1 MTMGKKVGIAVIC
14 ILIVL
19 IAIGGTLFFLLM
31 KDDSKKIYQ
40 EDANTDLIAKAAAA
54 AGLGKEAEIN
64 QKELN
69 GFLSYLFQQQ
79 EQKDTQITNLYFTI
93 GEGQGDAGVYAC
105 CRFHGLEI
113 GITARVDLS
122 FDQETKII
130 TIRIDKM
137 KAGRL
142 PVSPRWGLSLV
153 KASLP
158 SGISIKDNQILVDTK
173 QMEWHMG
180 ELETLLEIQDV
191 RVENGKLYLST
202 NGMVDAIDEYLKQQI
217 GENRWGDLL
226 NRLGGTV
233 KDYLSDWLQ

>member
-1 MTMGKKVGIAVIC
+1 M
-14 ILIVL
+14 
-19 IAIGGTLFFLLM
+19 LFR
-31 KDDSKKIYQ
+31 S
-40 EDANTDLIAKAAAA
+40 
-54 AGLGKEAEIN
+54 
-64 QKELN
+64 
-69 GFLSYLFQQQ
+69 
-79 EQKDTQITNLYFTI
+79 
-93 GEGQGDAGVYAC
+93 AGVYAC